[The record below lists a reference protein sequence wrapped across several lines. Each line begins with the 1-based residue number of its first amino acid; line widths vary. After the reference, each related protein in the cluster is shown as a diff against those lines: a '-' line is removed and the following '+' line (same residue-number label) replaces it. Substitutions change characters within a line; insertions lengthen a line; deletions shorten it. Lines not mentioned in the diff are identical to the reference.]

1 MHEFLGVVAMFE
13 ALSKYFQ
20 ISGRARR
27 KEYWLFVLLVFLLS
41 FVTLFIDM
49 MLIGSGIASYEFA
62 SIITNI
68 FLIIPSITVLIR
80 RLHDIERSG
89 WWILLILI
97 PFLGAIVL
105 FIFTL
110 LRGTDGDNE
119 YGEDPIDD

>member
-1 MHEFLGVVAMFE
+1 MAVMFE

-27 KEYWLFVLLVFLLS
+27 KEYWLFVLLVLILS
-41 FVTLFIDM
+41 FVTLFIDS
-49 MLIGSGIASYEFA
+49 MLIGSGIASYEYA
-62 SIITNI
+62 SIIVNLL
-68 FLIIPSITVLIR
+68 LIIPSFTVLIR

-89 WWILLILI
+89 WWILLLLI
-97 PFLGAIVL
+97 PFLGVIVI